1 MDSKITDYLINQ
13 LDCYINYPEI
23 YDDDDREAFVAQFL
37 IKGRRYDDFTES
49 YYRTWEPTENYK
61 DELRRWAKE
70 ELQSNII
77 DEELLDAVIDDLFQI
92 DGVVARLMDEI
103 TDVARA
109 SDGDS
114 DSASDNGDGDGDGDS
129 DDPVPSPKIDASAP
143 A

>member
-37 IKGRRYDDFTES
+37 IKGRRYDEFTES

-92 DGVVARLMDEI
+92 DGVVARLMDQI
-103 TDVARA
+103 TDIAGEVYGNCE
-109 SDGDS
+109 DDS
-114 DSASDNGDGDGDGDS
+114 DNDS
-129 DDPVPSPKIDASAP
+129 DDTE
-143 A
+143 